1 MPLGTAKQKGFL
13 VKRMDQMAQYGI
25 SPGCLSFCGTFE
37 ALDWSNCRRLIASV
51 EPFKSRCSCQL
62 LAKANHQMGF
72 AFCAKTVLKV
82 CIIFVDVSMFE
93 YVSFLSSSRIRHRD
107 VQTSSGEH
115 DRIISVNGVSE
126 PPTAVALQLT
136 YLVWFN
142 EGIQGE
148 SLPTGLFIEKEHR
161 FSVEHV
167 LKDIKCRWI

>member
-1 MPLGTAKQKGFL
+1 MVHLRPWIDQIAEGLLHQWNLSNPDAAVSYLPKQIIKWVLRFVPKLSKRCVFL
-13 VKRMDQMAQYGI
+13 
-25 SPGCLSFCGTFE
+25 
-37 ALDWSNCRRLIASV
+37 
-51 EPFKSRCSCQL
+51 
-62 LAKANHQMGF
+62 
-72 AFCAKTVLKV
+72 
-82 CIIFVDVSMFE
+82 FVDVSMFE
-93 YVSFLSSSRIRHRD
+93 YVSFLSSSSIRHRD

-167 LKDIKCRWI
+167 LKDIKCR

>member
-1 MPLGTAKQKGFL
+1 MVHLRPWIDQIAEGLLHQWNLSNPDAAVSYLPKQIIKWVCVLCQKCLKGVYYF
-13 VKRMDQMAQYGI
+13 
-25 SPGCLSFCGTFE
+25 F
-37 ALDWSNCRRLIASV
+37 
-51 EPFKSRCSCQL
+51 
-62 LAKANHQMGF
+62 
-72 AFCAKTVLKV
+72 
-82 CIIFVDVSMFE
+82 DVSMFE
-93 YVSFLSSSRIRHRD
+93 YVSFLSSSRIMHRD

-167 LKDIKCRWI
+167 LKDIKCR